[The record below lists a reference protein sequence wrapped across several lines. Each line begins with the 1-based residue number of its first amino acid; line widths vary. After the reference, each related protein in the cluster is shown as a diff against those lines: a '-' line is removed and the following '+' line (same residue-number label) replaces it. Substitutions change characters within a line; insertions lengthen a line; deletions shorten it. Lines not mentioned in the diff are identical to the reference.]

1 LLRVCLQR
9 FDAVSALFA
18 PALNCSIER
27 LAFLTSSAFENT
39 DGDGEG
45 SALGAGIISIV
56 EEVSLILDR
65 CMQGGK
71 SDAHPPCAG
80 QNTVK
85 SDVPGVNGIMELSGV
100 YGRASWTV
108 GMRSLALVRPAWG
121 AYPLHCGAD
130 RSPCWDPFILTD
142 IYNLLYMGV
151 VSVHIAS
158 CCIAKEGLS
167 VVAAQTTVVVG
178 LGVTLPR
185 SLQAAD
191 H

>member
-1 LLRVCLQR
+1 LQR

-18 PALNCSIER
+18 PALNCSIDR

-56 EEVSLILDR
+56 EEVSLILDS

-71 SDAHPPCAG
+71 SGAHPPCPG

-121 AYPLHCGAD
+121 G
-130 RSPCWDPFILTD
+130 
-142 IYNLLYMGV
+142 
-151 VSVHIAS
+151 
-158 CCIAKEGLS
+158 
-167 VVAAQTTVVVG
+167 
-178 LGVTLPR
+178 
-185 SLQAAD
+185 
-191 H
+191 